1 MPFSK
6 NENEREIDTSMD
18 DLKITLSTMYTNA
31 MEFCWFLHLQW
42 YIFNERQYIL
52 YLHVCD

>member
-31 MEFCWFLHLQW
+31 MEFC
-42 YIFNERQYIL
+42 
-52 YLHVCD
+52 